1 MFRLV
6 ITILLFGS
14 IYGQIFDPQTGEEIK
29 PQFDPQTGEEIKPQ
43 FDNQTGESI
52 EIKNKS
58 SIRFIKQDLIF
69 RNGGK
74 QIRIKENQ
82 KIYVNGQLKI
92 YKGIDY
98 SNKLIRFFNTPNKGE
113 DEKIISFDNII
124 NIRYGKLLTTPAEK
138 GEHFESQ
145 GLKIGALF
153 GGGTMFLL
161 GYSLGD
167 GFFIEEMFCTVIL
180 VGIGVVSGGF
190 SGALIGY
197 TYGIIGAANTVVHSN
212 FSKLIQ
218 IGPEDWEIV
227 APD

>member
-1 MFRLV
+1 MEF
-6 ITILLFGS
+6 
-14 IYGQIFDPQTGEEIK
+14 
-29 PQFDPQTGEEIKPQ
+29 
-43 FDNQTGESI
+43 I

-58 SIRFIKQDLIF
+58 NIRFKKQDLILT
-69 RNGGK
+69 NGGK

-98 SNKLIRFFNTPNKGE
+98 SNKLIRIFNTTNKGE

-124 NIRYGKLLTTPAEK
+124 NIRYEKLLTTPAEK

-180 VGIGVVSGGF
+180 VGIGVISGGF

-212 FSKLIQ
+212 FSKPIQ
-218 IGPEDWEIV
+218 IGLEDWQI
-227 APD
+227 AIPD